1 MKKLIIFLLFLGL
14 SLGQDKGLSGIWNC
28 KTCPENYKYTFV
40 LKEDN
45 SGYISIG
52 EVGEVVT
59 EEIFWEKIVDK
70 KDDFKEEGVFILK
83 YTSGSSDMD
92 KYIFYNKPL
101 EVFHDI
107 FSEMSK
113 PHSKYDSGD
122 ILILTFDNNKF
133 HMFER

>member
-1 MKKLIIFLLFLGL
+1 MRARIEKMI
-14 SLGQDKGLSGIWNC
+14 SPD
-28 KTCPENYKYTFV
+28 YV
-40 LKEDN
+40 LC
-45 SGYISIG
+45 YLPR
-52 EVGEVVT
+52 VL
-59 EEIFWEKIVDK
+59 EIFWEKIVDK